1 MQNLF
6 QSHPYSTRVGTL
18 IERVTDSGKL
28 AIDWTIVLEICDALG
43 ETDEG
48 PKEAIRA
55 IRKRLTSS
63 AGKDHISIWYT
74 LILIEACLKN
84 CGRRFQ
90 AQVANRDFLHDLIK
104 VLLPKHNPPI
114 QLQTKILFLIKS
126 WVDASWDVPGRRDLE
141 KVYTALRRKGVQFP
155 TPIECKTLPPP
166 QQSSTM
172 KRPVSSSATSRS
184 TKLASTFRR
193 LTSGALGG
201 GGDCRFKTHF
211 SSLSQNRADD
221 SRRCHYHQQQSVS
234 TSHLQRVGTSESPVT
249 NRARESGR
257 QIRICSGGGSGT
269 GGIEPGAQ
277 VLQVVAINGYPVVT
291 RNAMNVSNAIVYV
304 QCVPKSPIVMWV
316 SRLQLYP
323 QQRWS
328 QQLQLQPLM
337 TQPHQQQ
344 LQQRHHLHLSLP
356 STAGMLPH
364 SKDDHEGGGGVGG
377 GGGGGGGGGDNDEDE
392 DDDDDD
398 KLLEA
403 VAEQTQTSWNTDSSA
418 AQLER
423 VFGAGY
429 NNLISHPT
437 DPQTAMSTVQV
448 LPGPQLEPLQPQPA
462 PLPPP
467 APSHLK
473 ALPQPPIKKR
483 TPSEVRRLEEALL
496 LFES

>member
-1 MQNLF
+1 MYSLSGDQTLVDHEGTVRRLSTAQRERLSQDLTVVQTNLHILNDMLTELQPDAISPDDLELLQELNETCRMMQ
-6 QSHPYSTRVGTL
+6 QRVAEFLSQVADDTVTLTL
-18 IERVTDSGKL
+18 IQLNDELNSAFQRYERFERYRL
-28 AIDWTIVLEICDALG
+28 
-43 ETDEG
+43 
-48 PKEAIRA
+48 RA
-55 IRKRLTSS
+55 MR
-63 AGKDHISIWYT
+63 
-74 LILIEACLKN
+74 
-84 CGRRFQ
+84 
-90 AQVANRDFLHDLIK
+90 AQIANRDVGQSLAA
-104 VLLPKHNPPI
+104 LP
-114 QLQTKILFLIKS
+114 
-126 WVDASWDVPGRRDLE
+126 
-141 KVYTALRRKGVQFP
+141 
-155 TPIECKTLPPP
+155 
-166 QQSSTM
+166 STEM
-172 KRPVSSSATSRS
+172 
-184 TKLASTFRR
+184 
-193 LTSGALGG
+193 
-201 GGDCRFKTHF
+201 
-211 SSLSQNRADD
+211 
-221 SRRCHYHQQQSVS
+221 
-234 TSHLQRVGTSESPVT
+234 VT
-249 NRARESGR
+249 
-257 QIRICSGGGSGT
+257 
-269 GGIEPGAQ
+269 
-277 VLQVVAINGYPVVT
+277 
-291 RNAMNVSNAIVYV
+291 
-304 QCVPKSPIVMWV
+304 
-316 SRLQLYP
+316 
-323 QQRWS
+323 S

-403 VAEQTQTSWNTDSSA
+403 VAEQTQRNPPTTELGDSELVSVGDWSDNALALQTLTLNDTSHTSWNTDSSA